1 MTVEFPPNTSIGRN
15 ALAVL
20 ASLPLFEDLEPAAL
34 VAIAEQ
40 VEWFCIP
47 GGTTLFDQGDE
58 ADSLYAVSSGAL
70 GAYRDGPD
78 GRRLIGRV
86 RRGETVGEN
95 ALVSGSRRTA
105 TVVALRDTELMRFS
119 KDAFDNLAHQF
130 PSAMLTIARL
140 TVARLELSLR
150 HDTPR
155 SSSRTFAII
164 GNHAAIDAKDFAAN
178 LGRALASYGRTE
190 IFTRDDAARHT
201 SVWFNEIESRR
212 DFILYV
218 ADASSL
224 AWTRQCVAQADTL
237 VLLADAKDEPRP
249 WPGLDAIGAKKPS
262 SQIAELVI
270 MYRRLVRPGT
280 AQRWLAQHPV
290 AHHHHLR
297 SADDIGRLARL
308 ITGNATGLVLSGGGA
323 RGFAHIGVIKA
334 LREAAIPIDHCGGTS
349 VGSIMAAGVAAGWSS
364 EQLISHHRRNFV
376 DQNPLGDYT
385 LPLIS
390 LASGR
395 RVTRLLKRE
404 VGSIDIE
411 DLPLPFFCIST
422 NLTRGEMF
430 VHRSG
435 QLWRALRA
443 SVAIPGV
450 LPPVF
455 HENQILVDGGV
466 LNNLPVDVMRS
477 FGRGRVIGV
486 DVGTEHSLVA
496 CDDVDE
502 TSVFGRMRLL
512 RARRAPSIIQL
523 LLRAGSLSSAQSNA
537 ANREQSSIL
546 LAPPLDG
553 IDVLDWKSFD
563 RALEAGYRHTAQRI
577 PEIKAA
583 LEQDRRGVL
592 V

>member
-34 VAIAEQ
+34 VAVAEQ

-70 GAYRDGPD
+70 GAYREGPD

-119 KDAFDNLAHQF
+119 KDAFDNLARQF
-130 PSAMLTIARL
+130 PSAMLSIARL

-164 GNHAAIDAKDFAAN
+164 GNHDGIDAREFADN
-178 LGRALASYGRTE
+178 LSRALAGYGRTE
-190 IFTRDDAARHT
+190 IFTRDDAAKHT

-218 ADASSL
+218 ADSSSL
-224 AWTRQCVAQADTL
+224 AWTRQCIAQADTL

-249 WPGLDAIGAKKPS
+249 WPGLEVGGSRNPA
-262 SQIAELVI
+262 SQNVELVLLQ
-270 MYRRLVRPGT
+270 RRLVRPGRT
-280 AQRWLAQHPV
+280 QLWLAQHPF

-297 SADDIGRLARL
+297 SPEDIGRLARL

-349 VGSIMAAGVAAGWSS
+349 VGSIMAAGVAAGWRT
-364 EQLISHHRRNFV
+364 EQLISRHRRNFV
-376 DQNPLGDYT
+376 DRNPLGDYT

-395 RVTRLLKRE
+395 RVTQLLKRE
-404 VGSIDIE
+404 VGDVDIE

-422 NLTRGEMF
+422 NLTRGELY
-430 VHRSG
+430 VHRQG
-435 QLWRALRA
+435 PLWRALRA

-455 HENQILVDGGV
+455 QENQILVDGGV

-502 TSVFGRMRLL
+502 TSVFGRLRLL

-523 LLRAGSLSSAQSNA
+523 LLRAGSLSSALSNT
-537 ANREQSSIL
+537 ANREQSSVL
-546 LAPPLDG
+546 LAPPLQG

-563 RALEAGYRHTAQRI
+563 RALDAGYRHTAQRI

-583 LEQDRRGVL
+583 LERDRRGVL

>member
-34 VAIAEQ
+34 VAVAEQ

-119 KDAFDNLAHQF
+119 KDAFDNLARQF

-164 GNHAAIDAKDFAAN
+164 GNHAGIDAREFAAN
-178 LGRALASYGRTE
+178 LSRALAAHGRTE

-249 WPGLDAIGAKKPS
+249 WPGLDAIGARKPA
-262 SQIAELVI
+262 SQNAELVI
-270 MYRRLVRPGT
+270 LQRRMIRPGT
-280 AQRWLAQHPV
+280 AKIWMAQYPV

-297 SADDIGRLARL
+297 STEDTGRLARL

-376 DQNPLGDYT
+376 EQNPLGDYT

-404 VGSIDIE
+404 VGGIDIE

-496 CDDVDE
+496 CDDVE
-502 TSVFGRMRLL
+502 EISIFGRMRLL
-512 RARRAPSIIQL
+512 RTRRAPSIIQL
-523 LLRAGSLSSAQSNA
+523 LLRAGSLSSALSNA

-546 LAPPLDG
+546 LAPPLDD

-563 RALEAGYRHTAQRI
+563 RALEAGYRYTAQRI

>member
-40 VEWFCIP
+40 VEWFCLP
-47 GGTTLFDQGDE
+47 GGATLFDQGEE
-58 ADSLYAVSSGAL
+58 ADSLFAISSGTL
-70 GAYRDGPD
+70 GAYRNGPD
-78 GRRLIGRV
+78 GRVLVGRI
-86 RRGETVGEN
+86 RQGETVGES
-95 ALVSGSRRTA
+95 ALLSGSRRSA
-105 TVVALRDTELMRFS
+105 TVIALRDTELMRFS
-119 KDAFDNLAHQF
+119 KGAFDNLARQF
-130 PSAMLTIARL
+130 PSAMLNIARL
-140 TVARLELSLR
+140 TVARLERSMR
-150 HDTPR
+150 NETPR
-155 SSSRTFAII
+155 TSSRTFAII
-164 GNHAAIDAKDFAAN
+164 GNNDGIDAIAFATN
-178 LGRALASYGRTE
+178 LSRELASIGRTE
-190 IFTRDDAARHT
+190 VFTRDIAARHT

-212 DFILYV
+212 DFVLYV
-218 ADASSL
+218 ADPASLS
-224 AWTRQCVAQADTL
+224 WTRQCIAQADTL

-249 WPGLDAIGAKKPS
+249 WPGLEMTSAGNAVA
-262 SQIAELVI
+262 QNAELVLLQ
-270 MYRRLVRPGT
+270 RRIVRPGT
-280 AQRWLAQHPV
+280 TKIWLSQYPFAQH
-290 AHHHHLR
+290 HHVR
-297 SADDIGRLARL
+297 SNEDLGRLARL
-308 ITGNATGLVLSGGGA
+308 LTGNATGLVLSGGGA

-334 LREAAIPIDHCGGTS
+334 IREAGIPIDHCGGTS
-349 VGSIMAAGVAAGWSS
+349 VGSIMASGVAAGWSS
-364 EQLISHHRRNFV
+364 SQLISRHRRNFV

-404 VGSIDIE
+404 VGDVDIE

-422 NLTRGEMF
+422 NLTRGEMN

-435 QLWRALRA
+435 PLWHALRA

-455 HENQILVDGGV
+455 HRKQILVDGGV
-466 LNNLPVDVMRS
+466 MNNLPVDVMREL
-477 FGRGRVIGV
+477 GRGRVIGV

-502 TSVFGRMRLL
+502 MSVFGRLRLL
-512 RARRAPSIIQL
+512 RQRRAPSIIQL
-523 LLRAGSLSSAQSNA
+523 LLRAGSVNSTLATA
-537 ANREQSSIL
+537 INREQSSIL
-546 LAPPLDG
+546 LTPPLDG

-563 RALEAGYRHTAQRI
+563 RAPEAGYRHTAQRI

-583 LEQDRRGVL
+583 LERDRRGV
-592 V
+592 VV

>member
-34 VAIAEQ
+34 VAVAEQ

-119 KDAFDNLAHQF
+119 KDAFDNLARQF
-130 PSAMLTIARL
+130 PSAMLSIARL

-164 GNHAAIDAKDFAAN
+164 GNNAGIDAREFAAN
-178 LGRALASYGRTE
+178 LSRALAAYGRTE
-190 IFTRDDAARHT
+190 IFTRDDAAKHT

-218 ADASSL
+218 ADSSSL
-224 AWTRQCVAQADTL
+224 AWTRQCIAQADTL

-249 WPGLDAIGAKKPS
+249 WPGLDVSGSRNPA
-262 SQIAELVI
+262 SQNVELVLQQ
-270 MYRRLVRPGT
+270 RRLVRPGRT
-280 AQRWLAQHPV
+280 QLWLAQHPV
-290 AHHHHLR
+290 THHHHLR
-297 SADDIGRLARL
+297 SPEDIGRLARL

-349 VGSIMAAGVAAGWSS
+349 VGSIMAAGVAAGWRT
-364 EQLISHHRRNFV
+364 EQLISRHRRNFV
-376 DQNPLGDYT
+376 DRNPLGDYT

-395 RVTRLLKRE
+395 RVTQLLKRE
-404 VGSIDIE
+404 VGDVDIE
-411 DLPLPFFCIST
+411 DLPLPFFCVST
-422 NLTRGEMF
+422 NLTRGELY
-430 VHRSG
+430 VHRQG
-435 QLWRALRA
+435 PLWRALRA

-455 HENQILVDGGV
+455 QENQILVDGGV

-502 TSVFGRMRLL
+502 TSVFGRLRLL

-523 LLRAGSLSSAQSNA
+523 LLRAGSLSSALSNT

-546 LAPPLDG
+546 LAPPLQG

-563 RALEAGYRHTAQRI
+563 RALEAGYRYTAQRI